1 MGTEVRPAGVLILST
16 QEKRGQS
23 QSKAADPSHKH
34 EHSLLSRLP
43 FVDVLGRSV
52 LLRTLD
58 RLKAAAIDPV
68 KILAEIPDG
77 IEAGNMSRLQQ
88 DVPFRV
94 RPTIEQF
101 AQQGAQ
107 LVVCLRCAPYVEI
120 DFSELLRF
128 HASKKANYTT
138 VYHRGRKLSV
148 FVADLVR
155 PATAI
160 SALIDWLDAGQIACA
175 RFPFAGYVNEL
186 QTLSDFRSLA
196 RDGLTRASQL
206 EPIGE
211 EVRPGIW
218 YGSGTHVSRE
228 ARIVSPAFVGA
239 NSVVR
244 KGVLIT
250 RASSLE
256 RDCEVDVGTAVE
268 DSTLLP
274 NTLAGPGLELINA
287 IVDGASLYDLR
298 RLTHIDVE
306 DDKILAS
313 ASPGKGPLSRIRAAV
328 PGWLATGSA
337 GSPATRRS
345 SDGVEAERQP
355 NGKNA
360 HLFS

>member
-1 MGTEVRPAGVLILST
+1 MRPAGVLILST

-23 QSKAADPSHKH
+23 QNKAADPAHKH
-34 EHSLLSRLP
+34 ERTLLSRLP

-58 RLKAAAIDPV
+58 RLKAAAIEPV
-68 KILAEIPDG
+68 KIIADIPDG
-77 IEAGNMSRLQQ
+77 VDAGNVSRLQQ

-128 HASKKANYTT
+128 HATKRATYTT
-138 VYHRGRKLSV
+138 VYHQGRKLSV

-155 PATAI
+155 PATTI
-160 SALIDWLDAGQIACA
+160 SALLDWLDAGQIACA

-186 QTLSDFRSLA
+186 QTLSDFRWLA
-196 RDGLTRASQL
+196 RDGLKRTSQL

-211 EVRPGIW
+211 EMRPGIW
-218 YGSGTHVSRE
+218 YGPGAQVSHE
-228 ARIVSPAFVGA
+228 ARVVSPAYVGA
-239 NSVVR
+239 NCIIR
-244 KGVLIT
+244 KGALVT
-250 RASSLE
+250 RASNLE
-256 RDCEVDVGTAVE
+256 RDCEVDVGTAIE

-274 NTLAGPGLELINA
+274 NTLAGPGLELISA
-287 IVDGASLYDLR
+287 IVEGASLYDLR

-306 DDKILAS
+306 DRKLLAS
-313 ASPGKGPLSRIRAAV
+313 ASPAKSPFSRLRAAV
-328 PGWLATGSA
+328 PGWLAGSSRA
-337 GSPATRRS
+337 PTA
-345 SDGVEAERQP
+345 D
-355 NGKNA
+355 
-360 HLFS
+360 

>member
-1 MGTEVRPAGVLILST
+1 MGTEVRTAGVLILST
-16 QEKRGQS
+16 QEKRAQS
-23 QSKAADPSHKH
+23 ENKAANPVHKQ
-34 EHSLLSRLP
+34 EHNLVSRLP

-52 LLRTLD
+52 LLRLLD
-58 RLKAAAIDPV
+58 RLKAAAIEPV

-77 IEAGNMSRLQQ
+77 VEAGNVSRLQQ
-88 DVPFRV
+88 DAPFRV

-155 PATAI
+155 PATTI
-160 SALIDWLDAGQIACA
+160 SALLDWLDAGEIACA

-186 QTLSDFRSLA
+186 QTLSDFRRLA
-196 RDGLTRASQL
+196 RDGLSRASQL

-218 YGSGTHVSRE
+218 CGPAAHVSHE
-228 ARIVSPAFVGA
+228 ARLVSPAFVGA
-239 NSVVR
+239 NSVIR
-244 KGVLIT
+244 KGALIT
-250 RASSLE
+250 RASNIE
-256 RDCEVDVGTAVE
+256 RNCEVDVGTAVE

-274 NTLAGPGLELINA
+274 NTLAGPGLELVTA
-287 IVDGASLYDLR
+287 IVEGASLYDLR

-306 DDKILAS
+306 DNKILGSLSRA
-313 ASPGKGPLSRIRAAV
+313 KGRLARIRAAV
-328 PGWLATGSA
+328 PALLTGS
-337 GSPATRRS
+337 SRVPTT
-345 SDGVEAERQP
+345 D
-355 NGKNA
+355 
-360 HLFS
+360 